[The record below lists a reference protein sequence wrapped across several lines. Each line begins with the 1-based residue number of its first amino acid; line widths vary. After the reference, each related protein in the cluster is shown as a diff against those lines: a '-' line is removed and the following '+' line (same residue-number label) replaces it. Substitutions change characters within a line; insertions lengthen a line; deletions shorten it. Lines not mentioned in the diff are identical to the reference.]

1 MAILEVE
8 HINKTFGRTEVLKD
22 ISFSLERGQVL
33 SLIGSSGSG
42 KTTLLRCLN
51 FLETP
56 DKGVI
61 RVNDELLFDAAN
73 PVTKQESEIR
83 KKRLHFGLVF
93 QSFNLFP
100 QYTALGNVMLAKE
113 LLAKSQPDYKAHK
126 KEIHAEIE
134 AEAKRLLDQMGLSER
149 MNNYPHQLSGGQ
161 CQRVAIA
168 RAIAQD
174 PSIILADE
182 PTGALDSA
190 TTEEIMKV
198 FRDLNEQGRTI
209 VIVTHDPAV
218 AEQCDRVIRIEDGR
232 IEE

>member
-1 MAILEVE
+1 MICLKNIVKTY
-8 HINKTFGRTEVLKD
+8 NKGKSNAYEALHG
-22 ISFSLERGQVL
+22 ISMEIQDGEMTAV
-33 SLIGSSGSG
+33 IGTSGAG
-42 KTTLLRCLN
+42 KSTLLHILACIDGYDSGEYTIDGEEVGRIS
-51 FLETP
+51 E
-56 DKGVI
+56 
-61 RVNDELLFDAAN
+61 
-73 PVTKQESEIR
+73 KQMAQVRNEKIGMVMQDFALVDGITALDNVLIPMDFADRKQRSR
-83 KKRLHFGLVF
+83 KKERREK
-93 QSFNLFP
+93 
-100 QYTALGNVMLAKE
+100 ALKMLDMVGMKE
-113 LLAKSQPDYKAHK
+113 FAGKPV
-126 KEIHAEIE
+126 
-134 AEAKRLLDQMGLSER
+134 
-149 MNNYPHQLSGGQ
+149 NNLSGGQ
-161 CQRVAIA
+161 KQRVAIA

>member
-1 MAILEVE
+1 MKA
-8 HINKTFGRTEVLKD
+8 FA
-22 ISFSLERGQVL
+22 
-33 SLIGSSGSG
+33 G
-42 KTTLLRCLN
+42 K
-51 FLETP
+51 P
-56 DKGVI
+56 
-61 RVNDELLFDAAN
+61 VNN
-73 PVTKQESEIR
+73 
-83 KKRLHFGLVF
+83 
-93 QSFNLFP
+93 
-100 QYTALGNVMLAKE
+100 
-113 LLAKSQPDYKAHK
+113 
-126 KEIHAEIE
+126 
-134 AEAKRLLDQMGLSER
+134 
-149 MNNYPHQLSGGQ
+149 LSGGQ
-161 CQRVAIA
+161 KQRVAIA